1 MNGDFLKNKGRHR
14 CDEME
19 APDDGGLPPKILLM
33 KYGTEYIPMNP
44 DEPSDGVYEVIK
56 NASGKILCIKN
67 PSSDRFVKYSKGTA
81 KKLIDLGVNGSKMQI
96 DTVKKAKKVVKSA
109 VKVVNKKIDKKEGK
123 KRFKSIVQGLRWSV
137 RLENIHYGLVSRT
150 PSIQTSPEEHT
161 GLSLNMDDMKL

>member
-1 MNGDFLKNKGRHR
+1 MQ
-14 CDEME
+14 
-19 APDDGGLPPKILLM
+19 APDDGGLPPRMLLV
-33 KYGTEYIPMNP
+33 KYGSEYIPSNP
-44 DEPSDGVYEVIK
+44 DDPSDGVLEVIK
-56 NASGKILCIKN
+56 DKLGNILCVRN
-67 PSSDRFVKYSKGTA
+67 PKTTRWVRFAKQTA
-81 KKLIDLGVNGSKMQI
+81 QRLVMSGIDNKMQI

-123 KRFKSIVQGLRWSV
+123 KTFKSIVQGMRWSV